1 MNDGSSHIQYLLK
14 DHQGS
19 LAEVA
24 GSDGQITESYSFDA
38 FGRRRNA
45 QSWTM
50 DNLPAS
56 YSIDRGYTFHE
67 HLDAFGLINM
77 NGRVYDPLVARFLSP
92 DPFIQNPEYSQSYNR
107 YSYVFNTPLRFV
119 DPSGYFAEGDSTG
132 GGNRSIPNLFLK
144 TPPRI
149 PEIYETNTDVAQG
162 EIMVLKYEGEEDHS
176 RNRTRAG
183 ETMAQTLLLSARTSQ
198 FPPALVITLGGG
210 ALLASYF
217 YLMDNYAGYPLSDIT
232 LQIDTRSGR
241 EWQKREDWRGQQL
254 QRDLLKSHNNM
265 LNNGGVNN
273 QGFPEDPNGIIP
285 KGGGALFITFKALE
299 LYVNWNSTITPNPIP
314 SSTTINKDTMIII
327 PYRPG
332 YRP

>member
-1 MNDGSSHIQYLLK
+1 
-14 DHQGS
+14 
-19 LAEVA
+19 
-24 GSDGQITESYSFDA
+24 
-38 FGRRRNA
+38 
-45 QSWTM
+45 M

-198 FPPALVITLGGG
+198 FPPATVFLLGGG
-210 ALLASYF
+210 SFLASYYF
-217 YLMDNYAGYPLSDIT
+217 LMDPATARLHRVVTKKIICYLCSMSVISNFVSSIFRKSNSSVFRKSNSSPRYRTIASCGI
-232 LQIDTRSGR
+232 
-241 EWQKREDWRGQQL
+241 EENN
-254 QRDLLKSHNNM
+254 LLFH
-265 LNNGGVNN
+265 
-273 QGFPEDPNGIIP
+273 EP
-285 KGGGALFITFKALE
+285 K
-299 LYVNWNSTITPNPIP
+299 V
-314 SSTTINKDTMIII
+314 
-327 PYRPG
+327 
-332 YRP
+332 

>member
-24 GSDGQITESYSFDA
+24 GSDGQVTESYSFDA

-50 DNLPAS
+50 QNLPAT

-67 HLDAFGLINM
+67 HLDAFELINM
-77 NGRVYDPLVARFLSP
+77 NGRMYDPLVARFLSP

-107 YSYVFNTPLRFV
+107 YSYVFNNPLRFV

-132 GGNRSIPNLFLK
+132 GYNLPIPNLFPK
-144 TPPRI
+144 APHRI

-162 EIMVLKYEGEEDHS
+162 EIFVLKYEGKEDHS

-183 ETMAQTLLLSARTSQ
+183 ETMAQTGLLSARASR
-198 FPPALVITLGGG
+198 FPPAALFVLGSGSFLASYYFLMDNFAGDGNANYPGPWYTDRPKNYIPSPPNGFNNRNYFPEGNGNDFIKWIIRLGGG
-210 ALLASYF
+210 SVLGKRLYDGF
-217 YLMDNYAGYPLSDIT
+217 NYPHYIVPADKT
-232 LQIDTRSGR
+232 
-241 EWQKREDWRGQQL
+241 
-254 QRDLLKSHNNM
+254 DLINPPQPFHT
-265 LNNGGVNN
+265 
-273 QGFPEDPNGIIP
+273 PIPDPN
-285 KGGGALFITFKALE
+285 
-299 LYVNWNSTITPNPIP
+299 
-314 SSTTINKDTMIII
+314 
-327 PYRPG
+327 RP
-332 YRP
+332 